1 METELNPPTPHAADG
16 KQLRVKIFGVGTAGI
31 AIAETMA
38 TSRGFES
45 AQFAA
50 VNADSS
56 ATTTFSEQIHL
67 ETKVLRGLG
76 TGGDPERG
84 CKLAEDHFE
93 KLKDCCA
100 GTEVVFI
107 VAGLGGGVGSGAS
120 PVLARAARESGA
132 LVLAFV
138 SLPFECEGNR
148 RQQQAQHALDHL
160 KLACDGVICL
170 PNQKA
175 FSLLDENA
183 SFAESFRASVTLLIE
198 GALGVWRLMT
208 HRGIVEI
215 HFEELSA
222 LLRER
227 HGESC
232 FATVEAAGENR
243 VETLL
248 EKLSAHPLLDG
259 TKALESAAT
268 VMVSILGGTELSMKD
283 VNRLMRQVNTYA
295 PNARVI
301 MGAAVDGSFAGR
313 LAMTIIATAPRRQNV
328 EKPSAAPAK
337 VVEIETPEVAAEF
350 CGELL
355 PAESNAPERPA
366 PVVVP
371 APVALN
377 LQQREEIISKRTG
390 KPVRARKAGEP
401 RMRQI
406 TLPLDIVNKGRFDK
420 SEPTIHKGEDL
431 DLPTYIRRGVALN

>member
-1 METELNPPTPHAADG
+1 METELNPTTPPTADG

-31 AIAETMA
+31 AIVEQMA
-38 TSRGFES
+38 TGGFPA

-50 VNADSS
+50 VNADAS
-56 ATTTFSEQIHL
+56 ATTTIAEQIHL

-84 CKLAEDHFE
+84 HKLAEDHFE
-93 KLKDCCA
+93 KLTESCA
-100 GTEVVFI
+100 GVDVVFI
-107 VAGLGGGVGSGAS
+107 VAGLGGGAGSGVS
-120 PVLARAARESGA
+120 PVLARSARESGA

-148 RQQQAQHALDHL
+148 RQQQAQQALDHL

-175 FSLLDENA
+175 FSLLDENV
-183 SFAESFRASVTLLIE
+183 SFADSFRASVNLLIE
-198 GALGVWRLMT
+198 GALGVWRLMK

-215 HFEELSA
+215 HFEDLSA
-222 LLRER
+222 VLRER

-232 FATVEAAGENR
+232 FATVESSGENR

-248 EKLSAHPLLDG
+248 EKLSTHPLLDG
-259 TKALESAAT
+259 TKALEGAAT
-268 VMVSILGGTELSMKD
+268 VLVSIHGGPELSMKD
-283 VNRLMRQVNTYA
+283 VNRVMQPVNTHA
-295 PNARVI
+295 AKARVI
-301 MGAAVDGSFAGR
+301 MGAAMDETFAGK
-313 LAMTIIATAPRRQNV
+313 LAVTIIATSPRKQEV
-328 EKPSAAPAK
+328 EKLIAAPAK
-337 VVEIETPEVAAEF
+337 AVEIETPEVAAEF
-350 CGELL
+350 CDELL
-355 PAESNAPERPA
+355 PTETKATERAVTPVAPAA
-366 PVVVP
+366 P
-371 APVALN
+371 ALN
-377 LQQREEIISKRTG
+377 LDQREEIISKRTG
-390 KPVRARKAGEP
+390 KPIRSRKHGEP

>member
-1 METELNPPTPHAADG
+1 METELNQTTPPVADG

-31 AIAETMA
+31 AIAEQMA
-38 TSRGFES
+38 TGGFAG
-45 AQFAA
+45 AQFIA
-50 VNADSS
+50 VNADAAGVTSI
-56 ATTTFSEQIHL
+56 AEQIHL

-84 CKLAEDHFE
+84 NKLAEDHFE
-93 KLKDCCA
+93 TLTKSCA
-100 GTEVVFI
+100 ETDVVFI
-107 VAGLGGGVGSGAS
+107 VAGLGGGAGSGVS

-132 LVLAFV
+132 LVVAFV

-183 SFAESFRASVTLLIE
+183 SFAESFRASVNLLIE
-198 GALGVWRLMT
+198 GALGVWRLMK

-222 LLRER
+222 VLRE
-227 HGESC
+227 HHSESC
-232 FATVEAAGENR
+232 FATVESSGENR

-248 EKLSAHPLLDG
+248 KKLSEHPLLDG
-259 TKALESAAT
+259 AKALEEAAT
-268 VMVSILGGTELSMKD
+268 VLVSILGGTDLSMKD
-283 VNRLMRQVNTYA
+283 VNRVMQRVNVHA
-295 PNARVI
+295 AKARVI
-301 MGAAVDGSFAGR
+301 MGAAVDESFIAR
-313 LAMTIIATAPRRQNV
+313 LAVTIIATSPRKQEV
-328 EKPSAAPAK
+328 EKPSTVQAK
-337 VVEIETPEVAAEF
+337 PVEIETPAMVAKF

-355 PAESNAPERPA
+355 PTETKTTERVVT
-366 PVVVP
+366 PVVPV
-371 APVALN
+371 APALN
-377 LQQREEIISKRTG
+377 LEKREEIISKQTG
-390 KPVRARKAGEP
+390 KPVRARKPGEP

>member
-1 METELNPPTPHAADG
+1 METELNQATPPAADG

-38 TSRGFES
+38 TSGFVG
-45 AQFAA
+45 AQFVA
-50 VNADSS
+50 VNADAS

-84 CKLAEDHFE
+84 CKLAEDYFE
-93 KLKDCCA
+93 MLKKSCVGVDM
-100 GTEVVFI
+100 VFI

-120 PVLARAARESGA
+120 PVLARAARESGS

-148 RQQQAQHALDHL
+148 RQQQAQQALDHL

-175 FSLLDENA
+175 FKLLDENA
-183 SFAESFRASVTLLIE
+183 SFADSFRASVNLLVE
-198 GALGVWRLMT
+198 GALGVWRLMK

-222 LLRER
+222 VLRER

-232 FATVEAAGENR
+232 FATVEASGENR
-243 VETLL
+243 VDALL

-259 TKALESAAT
+259 AKALEDAAT
-268 VMVSILGGTELSMKD
+268 VLVSILGGPDLSMKD
-283 VNRLMRQVNTYA
+283 VNRLMQRVNA
-295 PNARVI
+295 HAAKARVI

-313 LAMTIIATAPRRQNV
+313 LAVTIIATSPCKQEV
-328 EKPSAAPAK
+328 EKLSVVQANP
-337 VVEIETPEVAAEF
+337 VEIETPAMAAEF
-350 CGELL
+350 CAELL
-355 PAESNAPERPA
+355 PTESKSTERVVMPAMPAAP
-366 PVVVP
+366 
-371 APVALN
+371 ALN
-377 LQQREEIISKRTG
+377 LEQREEIISKHTG
-390 KPVRARKAGEP
+390 KPVRIRKAGEP